1 MANVYFFDK
10 ELKQSSISDPNA
22 FYAYIEDVDEFKDL
36 CGDNWES
43 EGVDDVGCYT
53 WSNTDFTWKLSTLND
68 RMCVEREIKKIKES
82 TGGITRPKGD
92 VFVGWNIVITLDSGE
107 VIKTNS
113 EPVDMNEVQEAI
125 NVMLKPSFFGKRI
138 KKFEIVAE

>member
-1 MANVYFFDK
+1 MAVYFFDK
-10 ELKQSSISDPNA
+10 ELKQSSISAPDT
-22 FYAYIEDVDEFKDL
+22 AYVYVEDIDEFKDL
-36 CGDNWES
+36 CGDNWEN
-43 EGVDDVGCYT
+43 EGIDDVGCYT
-53 WSNTDFTWKLSTLND
+53 WSNSSFTWEGSTMND
-68 RMCVEREIKKIKES
+68 CKAVEQAVKEIKES

-113 EPVDMNEVQEAI
+113 EPVDMDEVQEAMNI
-125 NVMLKPSFFGKRI
+125 MLKPSFFGKRI

>member
-10 ELKQSSISDPNA
+10 ELKQSSISDPNT

-36 CGDNWES
+36 YSDNWES
-43 EGVDDVGCYT
+43 EGIDDVGCYT

-68 RMCVEREIKKIKES
+68 RMRIEHEIKKIKES
-82 TGGITRPKGD
+82 TGGITRTKGD

-113 EPVDMNEVQEAI
+113 EPVGMSEVQEAMSL
-125 NVMLKPSFFGKRI
+125 MLKPSFFGKRI

>member
-1 MANVYFFDK
+1 MTNVYFFDK
-10 ELKQSSISDPNA
+10 ELKQSSIDDPNA
-22 FYAYIEDVDEFKDL
+22 FYVYVEDVDEFIDL
-36 CGDNWES
+36 CGDNWEFQ
-43 EGVDDVGCYT
+43 GVEDVGCYT
-53 WSNTDFTWKLSTLND
+53 WSNSSFTWEDSTMND
-68 RMCVEREIKKIKES
+68 RKAVEQAVKKIKES
-82 TGGITRPKGD
+82 TGGIARPKGD

>member
-1 MANVYFFDK
+1 MTNVYFFDK
-10 ELKQSSISDPNA
+10 ELKQSSISAPDTA
-22 FYAYIEDVDEFKDL
+22 YVYIEDIDEFKDL
-36 CGDNWES
+36 CGDNWEN

-53 WSNTDFTWKLSTLND
+53 WSNTDFVWRPSTLND
-68 RMCVEREIKKIKES
+68 RMCIEREIKKIKES
-82 TGGITRPKGD
+82 TSGITRPKGD